1 MTTPVEDIGTS
12 AQKSVLAN
20 GMRVVT
26 SLMPHAR
33 SVGIS
38 IFVGVGSRHESEDRA
53 GISHVI
59 EHLVF
64 KGTGKR
70 PSAREI
76 SSTVEGVGGAM
87 NAATEQELTVYWCKV
102 ARPYMDDML
111 DLLIDMLRDAL
122 YDPADLEK
130 ERMVLLEEQSMI
142 NDYPSYKLDALLD
155 GMLWP
160 DHPLGRDISGT
171 RESVSSI
178 TRDMILEQVAHSYTP
193 ANMVVSIAGDLDH
206 DQVARQVE
214 ALTHGW
220 DSRKPPGWA
229 PYTDVQSKPQLRMD
243 QRRTEQANLAI
254 GLPGLSMTHP
264 DSYVLNLLSVVLGE
278 GMSSR
283 LFLQVRENLGLAYDV
298 HSSVA
303 HFQDCGGLVV
313 SAGVE
318 PRRVYP
324 AVQTILAEI
333 SQLKEGVPAQ
343 ELEKAKRL
351 STGRLLL
358 GFEDTRSVSSWIGSQ
373 ELLLGQVLTVDQVVR
388 HVNSVTPEDLRRVS
402 NDLLLTEKLNLA
414 IVGPGRGRSRLEKA
428 LKL

>member
-1 MTTPVEDIGTS
+1 
-12 AQKSVLAN
+12 
-20 GMRVVT
+20 
-26 SLMPHAR
+26 
-33 SVGIS
+33 
-38 IFVGVGSRHESEDRA
+38 
-53 GISHVI
+53 
-59 EHLVF
+59 
-64 KGTGKR
+64 
-70 PSAREI
+70 
-76 SSTVEGVGGAM
+76 
-87 NAATEQELTVYWCKV
+87 
-102 ARPYMDDML
+102 
-111 DLLIDMLRDAL
+111 
-122 YDPADLEK
+122 
-130 ERMVLLEEQSMI
+130 MVLLEEQRMI
-142 NDYPSYKLDALLD
+142 NDSPSYKLDALLD

-178 TRDMILEQVAHSYTP
+178 TRDMILKQVAHSYTP

-214 ALTHGW
+214 AVTHGW

-229 PYTDVQSKPQLRMD
+229 PYTDVQSKPQFRKD
-243 QRRTEQANLAI
+243 QRKTEQAHLAI

-264 DSYVLNLLSVVLGE
+264 DRYVLNLLSVVLGE
-278 GMSSR
+278 GLSSR

-324 AVQTILAEI
+324 TVQTILAEI

-358 GFEDTRSVSSWIGSQ
+358 GLEDTRSVSSWIGSQ
-373 ELLLGQVLTVDQVVR
+373 ELLLGQVLTVDQVIR
-388 HVNSVTPEDLRRVS
+388 HVNSVTPEDLRRVA
-402 NDLLLTEKLNLA
+402 NGLLLTEKLNLA
-414 IVGPGRGRSRLEKA
+414 VVGPGRGRTRLEKA